1 MVMRMLEEFH
11 LLMLV
16 LPLVDLIDKYN
27 HLSLVVFN
35 FQIKSVHMNHVRKSA
50 LLASKNRKF
59 LIIGGYTPPHP
70 ALPRPLDTVG
80 GTR

>member
-1 MVMRMLEEFH
+1 MLEEFH

-16 LPLVDLIDKYN
+16 LLLVDLIDKYN
-27 HLSLVVFN
+27 NLPLVVLN

-50 LLASKNRKF
+50 LLARKNRKF
-59 LIIGGYTPPHP
+59 LIIGGYTPPLPPPP
-70 ALPRPLDTVG
+70 ALPRPLGTVG